1 MKKMSIFQIIVLSS
15 FGALAVAG
23 MLVFAIAT
31 SNNAGATLGKII
43 IWGTLAQAAVHA
55 VVRQASEA
63 NTSLSQVTYIQ
74 KNASTYENDLTQAL
88 ASGSGPDLFFITE
101 NNAYK
106 NAGQIFVIPYTSFAQ
121 TQFQNI
127 FVDAASP
134 FLAPNGVIAI
144 PIVADP
150 LVLYWNRD
158 MLSSAGIAQ
167 PPQYWDELYEMARI
181 MSKKDNSG
189 ALTQSA
195 VAMGG
200 YRNIKH
206 AKDILAALILQAGG
220 TITVY
225 DQQGE
230 LESALGG
237 RAGGNQQA
245 SPSAV
250 RFYSG
255 FADATKD
262 YYSWS
267 NALPLSSD
275 AFTGGTLALYIG
287 RASEAALL
295 ARANPN
301 LNISVALLP
310 QVRGASRTL
319 DVSTVYAL
327 AAARTSKSPSNAIA
341 VAYLLSATVNSAAFS
356 TALGIPSARLDILAQ
371 PTQGNNDIF
380 NKEVITSHGWIDP
393 DPKQTD
399 DIFRGMIDEIASGA
413 RLVNDAI
420 LRADQQI
427 GQILGTAASTQQ

>member
-1 MKKMSIFQIIVLSS
+1 MKKMSIFQIILLST

-31 SNNAGATLGKII
+31 SNNAGATLGKIV
-43 IWGTLAQAAVHA
+43 IWGTLDQAAIQA

-74 KNASTYENDLTQAL
+74 KNASTYESDLTQAL
-88 ASGSGPDLFFITE
+88 ASGNGPDLFFITQD
-101 NNAYK
+101 NSYK
-106 NAGQIFVIPYTSFAQ
+106 NELQIFVIPYTSLAQ

-134 FLAPNGVIAI
+134 FLAPAGVVAI

-167 PPQYWDELYEMARI
+167 PPQYWDEFYDMARI
-181 MSKKDNSG
+181 MSKKDDAG

-195 VAMGG
+195 VALGG
-200 YRNIKH
+200 YRNINH

-220 TITVY
+220 TITTY
-225 DQQGE
+225 DNQSE
-230 LESALGG
+230 LVSALAG

-245 SPSAV
+245 SPSAI

-267 NALPLSSD
+267 NALPLSID
-275 AFTGGTLALYIG
+275 AFTAGKLALYIG
-287 RASEAALL
+287 RASEATSL
-295 ARANPN
+295 ARTNPN
-301 LNISVALLP
+301 LNIGIARLP

-319 DVSTVYAL
+319 NVATVHAL
-327 AAARTSKSPSNAIA
+327 AAARTSKSPSNAVA
-341 VAYLLSATVNSAAFS
+341 TAYLLSATINSAAFS
-356 TALGIPSARLDILAQ
+356 TALGIPSARLDVLSQ
-371 PTQGNNDIF
+371 PAQGNNDIF
-380 NKEVITSHGWIDP
+380 NKEVIASHGWVDP
-393 DPKQTD
+393 DPVQTN
-399 DIFRGMIDEIASGA
+399 DIFRTMIDEIASGA
-413 RLVNDAI
+413 RLVGDAI

-427 GQILGTAASTQQ
+427 AQILGATASQPQ